1 MEDLVITEY
10 LTIPSGE
17 LQAVFSRSGG
27 PGGQNVNKV
36 NTKATLIWD
45 LNTTQVIYPGTM
57 IRLKN
62 LAGNRITDEGFLKL
76 HCQVHR
82 EQSRNLQACRDLLR
96 QLILAALRPVVER
109 KPTRPTAGAKRRR
122 LAEKKNTGEKKR
134 NRSDRFET

>member
-1 MEDLVITEY
+1 
-10 LTIPSGE
+10 
-17 LQAVFSRSGG
+17 
-27 PGGQNVNKV
+27 
-36 NTKATLIWD
+36 
-45 LNTTQVIYPGTM
+45 M

-76 HCQVHR
+76 HSQVHR

-109 KPTRPTAGAKRRR
+109 KATRPTAGAKRRR